1 MDRKIQFI
9 ISGFYFDK
17 HSDGEYLQ
25 SLKYLEDE
33 NDNISVFWS
42 CHAEPPKSIK
52 DGGNFIINENVG
64 FEWGAYRKAID
75 HLIYQ
80 LEDDTILFLMHDDLL
95 IKDWSFINQC
105 IKMLDSGVK
114 IIGNGA
120 NYSMDNFNPYD
131 EARLSYW
138 LKTKDRYIDYVEE
151 ENKHFYN
158 EILLVKSIRGSFICT
173 KLNHLNEIGGLE
185 YVKKGSP
192 GIDTDVPDVEGV
204 IGNGRYQSFGNTS
217 LYLNAYKFTKIF
229 GHDKIKYLSPYYC
242 VSDYIIERPE
252 EEENP
257 KLVGG

>member
-1 MDRKIQFI
+1 MDKKIQFI

-17 HSDGEYLQ
+17 HSDGEYLK

-52 DGGNFIINENVG
+52 DSGNFILNQNIG
-64 FEWGAYRKAID
+64 FEWGAYKKALD

-80 LEDDTILFLMHDDLL
+80 IEDDTILFLMHDDLL
-95 IKDWSFINQC
+95 IKDWSFINICLQ
-105 IKMLDSGVK
+105 MLESGVK
-114 IIGNGA
+114 VIGNGA
-120 NYSMDNFNPYD
+120 NYSMNLNPFE

-138 LKTKDRYIDYVEE
+138 LKTKDRLIDYVDEQ
-151 ENKHFYN
+151 NKHFYN
-158 EILLVKSIRGSFICT
+158 ETLLAKSVRGSFICT
-173 KLNHLNEIGGLE
+173 KLNYLNEVGGLE

-192 GIDTDVPDVEGV
+192 GIDTSLPDVDGV
-204 IGNGRYQSFGNTS
+204 VGNGRYQSFGNTS

-229 GHDKIKYLSPYYC
+229 GPDKIKYLSPYYC

-252 EEENP
+252 EVENL
-257 KLVGG
+257 KFIGE